1 MMSRFV
7 NSIFFT
13 REKSM
18 SLRKIRIVKT
28 NLIHVQG
35 FPKSL
40 AKDDILKSPEYF
52 GQYGTIESLIL
63 SEKTNPDTNR
73 KSYSAYIT
81 YSNKIEASLAVLCV
95 DSLMIKGKIIRVF
108 FGTTKYCD
116 YFLNNIRCPNSDK
129 CFFLHQFA
137 SDRDIIIE
145 PKTVFTYS
153 DHLNLAKQI
162 LQIYNPCT
170 RNFLKNMKKPEK
182 NVFPSTDF
190 IYMTEE
196 EKENHLSQGN
206 LSYVKGKNKD
216 LENSKFFKNNIKND
230 NNNFNFGANV
240 SRNVSNDS
248 EGDKKFLKNSD
259 DSIDTPNDNISLH
272 EIFGNSIKYILTLKP
287 FLNKMDNKSVK
298 KMEFVYMK
306 NDLKKKGLNVDK
318 LLDGC
323 LDCMKDIL

>member
-1 MMSRFV
+1 MSRFL

-13 REKSM
+13 KEKAET
-18 SLRKIRIVKT
+18 LQKIRIINT

-35 FPKSL
+35 FPKYLSNN
-40 AKDDILKSPEYF
+40 ILKSPEYF

-230 NNNFNFGANV
+230 NNNNLNFGANV

-248 EGDKKFLKNSD
+248 EDDKKLLKNSD

-306 NDLKKKGLNVDK
+306 NDLKKKGLNIDK

>member
-7 NSIFFT
+7 NSIFF
-13 REKSM
+13 M

-230 NNNFNFGANV
+230 NNNNNLNFGANV

-318 LLDGC
+318 LLYGC
-323 LDCMKDIL
+323 LDCMKDVLN